1 MSDQRGRAPRRGDN
15 DRTADEAA
23 ALRQAAQAR
32 PEGGYS
38 MDDFDDI
45 PLPGSE
51 AEPAPERTDGVRLQK
66 ALAAAGVA
74 SRRVCEQYIT
84 QGRIEVNGVVVTE
97 LGSRIVPDRDEVAVD
112 GTPIQL
118 DPSKRYVVLNKPVG
132 VVSSMRDEQGR
143 ADLHEFAR
151 EFDERVYNVGRLDID
166 TSGLLVLT
174 NDGELAHVLAHPS
187 FGVEKT
193 YIARVDGRVSAK
205 ALQRLRQGFELEDGF
220 IKADS
225 ARLLADQ
232 PSRTASLVEIV
243 LHSGRN
249 RIVRRMLEEVG
260 HPVTALV
267 RRSFGPLNL
276 GTLREGEMREFTTLE
291 LGRILKLARRAGEQR
306 DSGAPTQA
314 AGQARESKQGR
325 GPRQAPPAKS
335 KGRR

>member
-1 MSDQRGRAPRRGDN
+1 MSDQRGRAPRHSDA

-38 MDDFDDI
+38 MDDFADI
-45 PLPGSE
+45 PLPGRE
-51 AEPAPERTDGVRLQK
+51 VAPVEERNDGVRLQK

-97 LGSRIVPDRDEVAVD
+97 LGSRVFPDRDEVAVD

-118 DPSKRYVVLNKPVG
+118 DPSKRYVLLNKPTG
-132 VVSSMRDEQGR
+132 VVSTMRDEQGR
-143 ADLHEFAR
+143 PDLR
-151 EFDERVYNVGRLDID
+151 EFTSEFEERVYNVGRLDID
-166 TSGLLVLT
+166 TSGLLILT

-193 YIARVDGRVSAK
+193 YIARVEGRMSAK

-232 PSRTASLVEIV
+232 PSHTASLVEIV

-260 HPVTALV
+260 HPVSALV

-306 DSGAPTQA
+306 ESGAPAQSA
-314 AGQARESKQGR
+314 APERGPKQGR
-325 GPRQAPPAKS
+325 TARQTPSAKS

>member
-1 MSDQRGRAPRRGDN
+1 
-15 DRTADEAA
+15 
-23 ALRQAAQAR
+23 
-32 PEGGYS
+32 
-38 MDDFDDI
+38 MDDFADI
-45 PLPGSE
+45 PLPGRDV
-51 AEPAPERTDGVRLQK
+51 APVEERNDGVRLQK

-97 LGSRIVPDRDEVAVD
+97 LGSRVFPDRDEVAVD

-118 DPSKRYVVLNKPVG
+118 DPSKRYVLLNKPTG
-132 VVSSMRDEQGR
+132 VVSTMRDEQGR
-143 ADLHEFAR
+143 PDLR
-151 EFDERVYNVGRLDID
+151 EFTSEFEERVYNVGRLDID
-166 TSGLLVLT
+166 TSGLLILT

-193 YIARVDGRVSAK
+193 YIARVEGRVSAK
-205 ALQRLRQGFELEDGF
+205 SLQRLRQGFELEDGF

-232 PSRTASLVEIV
+232 PSHTASLVEIV

-260 HPVTALV
+260 HPVSALV

-306 DSGAPTQA
+306 ESGAPAQSA
-314 AGQARESKQGR
+314 APERGARQGR
-325 GPRQAPPAKS
+325 TARQTPSAKS